1 MYRVLYSL
9 VVIIW
14 IVDILNMNIII
25 NGVNVHEF
33 LDVTIPVNGWAWFLL
48 WVFLPSTSVVV
59 RKEN

>member
-25 NGVNVHEF
+25 DGVNIHEF

>member
-9 VVIIW
+9 MVIIW
-14 IVDILNMNIII
+14 IVDILNMNIMI

-59 RKEN
+59 RKES

>member
-25 NGVNVHEF
+25 DGINVHEF

>member
-14 IVDILNMNIII
+14 IVDILNMNIMI
-25 NGVNVHEF
+25 NGVNIHEF

>member
-9 VVIIW
+9 MVIIW
-14 IVDILNMNIII
+14 IVDILNMNIMI

-48 WVFLPSTSVVV
+48 WVFLPSTSVIV

>member
-9 VVIIW
+9 MVIIW
-14 IVDILNMNIII
+14 IVDILNMNIMI
-25 NGVNVHEF
+25 NSVNVHEF

>member
-9 VVIIW
+9 MVIIW

-25 NGVNVHEF
+25 DGVNVHEF

>member
-25 NGVNVHEF
+25 DGVNVHEF

>member
-14 IVDILNMNIII
+14 IVDILNMNIMI

>member
-9 VVIIW
+9 MVIIW
-14 IVDILNMNIII
+14 IVDILNMNIMI

-33 LDVTIPVNGWAWFLL
+33 LDVTIPINGWAWFLL

>member
-14 IVDILNMNIII
+14 IVDILNMNIMI

-48 WVFLPSTSVVV
+48 WVFLPSASVVV

>member
-9 VVIIW
+9 MVIIW
-14 IVDILNMNIII
+14 IVDILNMNIMI

>member
-9 VVIIW
+9 MVIIW
-14 IVDILNMNIII
+14 IVDILNMDIMI

>member
-14 IVDILNMNIII
+14 IVDILNMNIMI

-48 WVFLPSTSVVV
+48 WVFLPSTSVIV